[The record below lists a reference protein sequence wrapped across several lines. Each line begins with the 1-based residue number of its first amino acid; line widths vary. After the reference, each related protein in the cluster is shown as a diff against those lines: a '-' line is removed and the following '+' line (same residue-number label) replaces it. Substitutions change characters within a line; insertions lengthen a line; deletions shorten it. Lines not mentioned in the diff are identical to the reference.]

1 MTVFL
6 AGLFM
11 LSPNDQ
17 SVAIVFALG
26 YFKCPCLAF
35 VVAFFFIFVVVFLRC
50 LTLILSHL
58 LNKYTLFFVVVV
70 SFFIPGPCLSPNSGF
85 LFVCLR
91 AQEAPCSKINKK
103 LSA

>member
-17 SVAIVFALG
+17 SVAKVFFFFALG

-35 VVAFFFIFVVVFLRC
+35 VVAFIFLLSYVVL
-50 LTLILSHL
+50 LILSHL
-58 LNKYTLFFVVVV
+58 LNKYTLFFCCLLFL
-70 SFFIPGPCLSPNSGF
+70 SFIPGPCLSPSSGF
-85 LFVCLR
+85 LFVCFSGSR
-91 AQEAPCSKINKK
+91 GAM
-103 LSA
+103 

>member
-17 SVAIVFALG
+17 SVAKVFALG

-35 VVAFFFIFVVVFLRC
+35 VVAVFFFSFLRC
-50 LTLILSHL
+50 LVDIIS
-58 LNKYTLFFVVVV
+58 
-70 SFFIPGPCLSPNSGF
+70 SF
-85 LFVCLR
+85 
-91 AQEAPCSKINKK
+91 K
-103 LSA
+103 